1 MTFEPCSSNLL
12 FPEKSAKIKDGRKTR
27 NWLIEWNTHVIERHN
42 KVHVG
47 RLIWQT
53 LHVSLYTIHVCCKQY
68 CCITC
73 IRQLKF
79 QIKHMSLSSIC
90 YLLNLWETCLVPENI
105 HAHSKEVYWKS
116 QESWRGGGGGVGMG
130 LKSKTFYQ
138 NYSFYTGIGGIEQKT
153 LYEGEMMSHFTGTTC
168 ITFWDCS
175 YSS

>member
-1 MTFEPCSSNLL
+1 MQVYWIKQTSNQNSQKWPLNL
-12 FPEKSAKIKDGRKTR
+12 AEVNLCFLRNRQRSDGRNTQ
-27 NWLIEWNTHVIERHN
+27 NWLIEWNMHVIERHN
-42 KVHVG
+42 EVHVG
-47 RLIWQT
+47 RLTWQT

-116 QESWRGGGGGVGMG
+116 QESWGGRGIRKGP
-130 LKSKTFYQ
+130 
-138 NYSFYTGIGGIEQKT
+138 QKHNVWPK
-153 LYEGEMMSHFTGTTC
+153 L
-168 ITFWDCS
+168 
-175 YSS
+175 